1 MKSSGSTG
9 LLERNDGVMWTGNR
23 SRVDRILAA
32 IEIPALGLW
41 LGALCGF
48 AFIFAPI
55 AFRIVAPLDI
65 GRFAA
70 LTSAV
75 LAALATMGYVCGGV
89 AILMALW
96 RSLSAGDRIF
106 DFVRALLIALAL
118 ALVWFESRTIVPAM
132 AAVSNV
138 NSPQYHALHGRST
151 MVYGG
156 VVLLG
161 LIATVMAAARREG

>member
-1 MKSSGSTG
+1 
-9 LLERNDGVMWTGNR
+9 MWIGNR

-70 LTSAV
+70 LTAAI
-75 LAALATMGYVCGGV
+75 LGALAVMGYVCGGV
-89 AILMALW
+89 AIIMALW
-96 RSLSAGDRIF
+96 RSREAGDRIF
-106 DFVRALLIALAL
+106 DFVRALLIAAAL
-118 ALVWFESRTIVPAM
+118 ALVWYEARAIVPAM
-132 AAVSNV
+132 ATVSDV
-138 NSPQYHALHGRST
+138 NSSQYHALHSRST
-151 MVYGG
+151 LVYGS

-161 LIATVMAAARREG
+161 LIAIVMAAARREG

>member
-1 MKSSGSTG
+1 
-9 LLERNDGVMWTGNR
+9 MWTGNR

-55 AFRIVAPLDI
+55 AFKIVAPLDV

-70 LTSAV
+70 LTSAI
-75 LAALATMGYVCGGV
+75 LAALAVMGYACGGV
-89 AILMALW
+89 AIVMALW
-96 RSLSAGDRIF
+96 RSREAGDRIF
-106 DFVRALLIALAL
+106 DFVRALLIAAAL
-118 ALVWFESRTIVPAM
+118 GLVWFQSQTIVPAM
-132 AAVSNV
+132 AAVSDV
-138 NSPQYHALHGRST
+138 TSPQYHALHSRST
-151 MVYGG
+151 LVYGS

-161 LIATVMAAARREG
+161 LIAFVMAAARREG

>member
-1 MKSSGSTG
+1 MKSSGSTA

-55 AFRIVAPLDI
+55 AFRIVAPRDV

-70 LTSAV
+70 LTSAN
-75 LAALATMGYVCGGV
+75 LAALALTGYVCGGI
-89 AILMALW
+89 AIFMALW
-96 RSLSAGDRIF
+96 RSLEAGDRIF

-118 ALVWFESRTIVPAM
+118 ALVWFESRAIVPAM
-132 AAVSNV
+132 AAISDLS
-138 NSPQYHALHGRST
+138 SPQYHALHGRST
-151 MVYGG
+151 LVYGG
-156 VVLLG
+156 IVLLG
-161 LIATVMAAARREG
+161 LVAIVMAAARREG

>member
-1 MKSSGSTG
+1 MKSSGSTA
-9 LLERNDGVMWTGNR
+9 LLKRIDGVMWTGNR

-70 LTSAV
+70 LTSAI
-75 LAALATMGYVCGGV
+75 LAALEIVGYVCGGV
-89 AILMALW
+89 AIVMALW
-96 RSLSAGDRIF
+96 RSLEAGDRIF
-106 DFVRALLIALAL
+106 DFVRALLIAGAL
-118 ALVWFESRTIVPAM
+118 ALVWFQSRSIVPAM
-132 AAVSNV
+132 AAVTDVHSA
-138 NSPQYHALHGRST
+138 QYHALHSRST
-151 MVYGG
+151 IVYGG

-161 LIATVMAAARREG
+161 LIAIVMAAARREG

>member
-1 MKSSGSTG
+1 
-9 LLERNDGVMWTGNR
+9 MWTGNR

-70 LTSAV
+70 LTSAI
-75 LAALATMGYVCGGV
+75 LTALAYMGYVCGGL
-89 AILMALW
+89 AIVMALW
-96 RSLSAGDRIF
+96 RSREAGDRIF
-106 DFVRALLIALAL
+106 DFVRALLIAVAL
-118 ALVWFESRTIVPAM
+118 ALVWFESRAFVPAM
-132 AAVSNV
+132 AAVNDVASAE
-138 NSPQYHALHGRST
+138 YHALHNRST
-151 MVYGG
+151 IVYGS

-161 LIATVMAAARREG
+161 LIAIVMAAARREG

>member
-1 MKSSGSTG
+1 
-9 LLERNDGVMWTGNR
+9 MWTGNR

-55 AFRIVAPLDI
+55 AFRIVAPVDVE
-65 GRFAA
+65 RFAA
-70 LTSAV
+70 LTSEI
-75 LAALATMGYVCGGV
+75 LAALAVLGYVCGGL

-96 RSLSAGDRIF
+96 RSREAGDRIF
-106 DFVRALLIALAL
+106 DFVRALLIVLAL
-118 ALVWFESRTIVPAM
+118 ALVWYQSRAIVPAM
-132 AAVSNV
+132 GAIRDLA
-138 NSPQYHALHGRST
+138 SPQYHALHNRST
-151 MVYGG
+151 VVYGG

-161 LIATVMAAARREG
+161 LAAIVMAAARREG